1 MDNRSKNDK
10 GIKMLVQK
18 CREEFRHAENK
29 NYYTDEDY
37 KAVERKFVRAP
48 GKPDEVD
55 NRQRSPTH
63 R

>member
-18 CREEFRHAENK
+18 CREEFQRAENK

-37 KAVERKFVRAP
+37 KAVERKFLKLCLINKIRPLA
-48 GKPDEVD
+48 
-55 NRQRSPTH
+55 NRMR
-63 R
+63 

>member
-18 CREEFRHAENK
+18 CREEFRHAENR

-37 KAVERKFVRAP
+37 KAVERKFVKLCLINKTGPLA
-48 GKPDEVD
+48 
-55 NRQRSPTH
+55 NRMR
-63 R
+63 